1 MAVLSVM
8 ALEGPEDK
16 RIDPQTLVKPADWM
30 ASLPPHLRD
39 QWGVTL
45 PDQSVE
51 FYSEEDMADG
61 HEKVFA
67 AMKRFWGHGVPKSEH
82 SQDWDENVLQF
93 TLMKLEMD
101 LLSEVAA
108 GKEMLTPY
116 TESMGLLLTVIERLE
131 GRVGELEGADDQS
144 PEAKAE
150 ATKKKHLL
158 HLAKELYKET
168 PREPDDELSSSPP
181 DQTGSALPQSSPSP
195 EADVVFTPTDSPP
208 LPLVT
213 SSPQNTGQR
222 TTSQQ
227 QRLLSPIPEEAED
240 MARIRPIATLPG
252 PGSKSKKKKKGKKSK
267 GKKQSSQ
274 TTSLPT
280 SILEAALSETPT
292 TMDVAT
298 QTAEH
303 EWSAAPLHLEGANQV
318 EPSVGSPIIPAN
330 SAGSDEAGHPSSQ
343 TALTTAQA
351 AGRQS
356 PTPSEDTDEQ
366 ELWNPWWNM
375 HFHSRNQLF
384 WQRHNGRFE
393 ATEVSAL
400 TRTNNDSPC
409 HFLPDCQ
416 QHRGTQLCW
425 CPECRKTP
433 RWCCCAHYAEYCIT
447 SSRRRKQDLM
457 ILQYPGSQSLSLSS
471 QHYVSPLT
479 YPGLARSAAAEV
491 TTAEAI
497 TAEATTA
504 EATTAQVTFAEITT
518 AEATIAEAT
527 TAQEVTLSEVNTAE
541 VTTAEVTTA
550 EATTAEATIAE
561 ATTAQVT
568 SAEIT
573 TAEATTPEA
582 TIGEATTAQV
592 TFAEITTAEVTTDG
606 AIIAEATT
614 AQVTSPEVTT
624 ARTTTRRAN
633 NRRASTSRVSTPR
646 VNTTRAATAPATTA
660 PATAGDTTKT
670 SKRKKTNKNKRK
682 LNQRLQREQEQAVTA
697 PAEPDPEPEPEP
709 EAQPALPAPPQ
720 ELCPQPSDAA
730 EVTSDPPSEDV
741 VFSSSPLIP
750 EPYSRMRRVSWP
762 LSLLSIE
769 EVYPLS

>member
-8 ALEGPEDK
+8 ALEGPEGK
-16 RIDPQTLVKPADWM
+16 RIDPQTLVKTADWM

-39 QWGVTL
+39 EWGVTL
-45 PDQSVE
+45 PDQSEE
-51 FYSEEDMADG
+51 FYSEEDMALG

-67 AMKRFWGHGVPKSEH
+67 SMKLYWGHGVPNSEH
-82 SQDWDENVLQF
+82 PQEWDEDVLQF

-108 GKEMLTPY
+108 GNEILTPY
-116 TESMGLLLTVIERLE
+116 TESMELLLTVIERLE

-144 PEAKAE
+144 PEDKAE
-150 ATKKKHLL
+150 ATKKKDLL
-158 HLAKELYKET
+158 HLAKKLYKESQARVRAKVLT
-168 PREPDDELSSSPP
+168 SLALFRSLQASSSVPSSPSGSPPRAQSPPPPPPPDVPSSSAVVVILAPREPEDELSSSPP
-181 DQTGSALPQSSPSP
+181 DQTGSALSQSSLSP
-195 EADVVFTPTDSPP
+195 EADSVLTPTDSPP

-227 QRLLSPIPEEAED
+227 QRSLSPIPEEAEN
-240 MARIRPIATLPG
+240 MAPIRPIATFPG

-267 GKKQSSQ
+267 GKKQSAQ

-280 SILEAALSETPT
+280 STLEAALSETPT

-303 EWSAAPLHLEGANQV
+303 EWSAAPLHLENANQA

-330 SAGSDEAGHPSSQ
+330 SAGSNEAGHPSFQ

-351 AGRQS
+351 ARRQS

-375 HFHSRNQLF
+375 HFHSRTQLF
-384 WQRHNGRFE
+384 WQRHNGRLE

-416 QHRGTQLCW
+416 QHSGHQLCW
-425 CPECRKTP
+425 CPECRKGLTP

-457 ILQYPGSQSLSLSS
+457 VLQFPGSQNPWLSS
-471 QHYVSPLT
+471 QHYLSLFNF
-479 YPGLARSAAAEV
+479 PGLARSTAAEV
-491 TTAEAI
+491 
-497 TAEATTA
+497 
-504 EATTAQVTFAEITT
+504 
-518 AEATIAEAT
+518 
-527 TAQEVTLSEVNTAE
+527 
-541 VTTAEVTTA
+541 
-550 EATTAEATIAE
+550 TTAEATIAE

-568 SAEIT
+568 PSE
-573 TAEATTPEA
+573 
-582 TIGEATTAQV
+582 V
-592 TFAEITTAEVTTDG
+592 NTAEVTTDG

-614 AQVTSPEVTT
+614 AQVTSSEVNTAEVTT

-633 NRRASTSRVSTPR
+633 NRRASTSRV
-646 VNTTRAATAPATTA
+646 NTTRATTA

-682 LNQRLQREQEQAVTA
+682 LNRRLQGEQEQAVTA
-697 PAEPDPEPEPEP
+697 PAESDREPEP
-709 EAQPALPAPPQ
+709 QPALPAPPQ
-720 ELCPQPSDAA
+720 ELCPQPSGAA

-750 EPYSRMRRVSWP
+750 EPFSRMRRASWP